1 MVQLSIIGGNMD
13 NKVNDKNIEK
23 KDNDRKR
30 PIFLLFYILI
40 LVLVSIAYASL
51 TINYGV
57 KTNIPNIIEPDNTP
71 VPTEEKKEIP
81 TSKPKPTPEP
91 EPIPVII
98 PDNVDW
104 KIQFENIVIKD
115 GSINA
120 VSPATISSSKTEVNY
135 EVILNEPG
143 DYYGFDVNVSNY
155 GNVDAKIYN
164 IVEKTISERQKQ
176 NLNYTV
182 SYKDGTEIKVGDYLN
197 AGETKT
203 ITVFIKF
210 RDDNITA
217 EDLPDT
223 AQDLKLSYQMLYVEK

>member
-1 MVQLSIIGGNMD
+1 MVKLLIIGGNMN
-13 NKVNDKNIEK
+13 NKVNDRNIEK
-23 KDNDRKR
+23 KENDVKR
-30 PIFLLFYILI
+30 PIYVLFYILI

-51 TINYGV
+51 AINYGV

-71 VPTEEKKEIP
+71 KPTPEKKEIP
-81 TSKPKPTPEP
+81 TSTPTPAP

-135 EVILNEPG
+135 EVILSEPG
-143 DYYGFDVNVSNY
+143 DYYGFDVNVANH

-164 IVEKTISERQKQ
+164 IIEKTISERQMKY
-176 NLNYTV
+176 LNYIV
-182 SYKDGTEIKVGDYLN
+182 SYKDGTEIKVGDSLN

-210 RDDNITA
+210 KDDDITA

-223 AQDLKLSYQMLYVEK
+223 AQDLKLSYQMLYIEK